1 VIRNSDA
8 AAAKTAAG
16 EAPGADGGEAVLVVD
31 GVTVRFAGVTAL
43 DDLSFEVRPG
53 HIHAVIGPNGAGKST
68 LFNVL
73 SAVNRP
79 VSGSVRF
86 RGTELTR
93 LRPHRLATHGVAR
106 TFQNIALLPGASV
119 TENLLLG
126 RHHLL
131 RPQALWRTGRK
142 LPTRALAAHQERV
155 REIACFVGLGKL
167 LDAAAGELSYGDQKR
182 VEIAR
187 ALCMEPALLLL
198 DEPAAGM
205 NAHET
210 AGTARLIRDI
220 RDSLDIPILLVEHD
234 MGLVMGIADRVTV
247 LDFGKRIA
255 DGTPQEV
262 QQDPEV
268 LRAYLGSGD
277 DTTAQAGATGQ
288 PGAPHPDHPAAPSE
302 S

>member
-1 VIRNSDA
+1 MRHTDA
-8 AAAKTAAG
+8 ATAAKV
-16 EAPGADGGEAVLVVD
+16 ADGGEAALAVD
-31 GVTVRFAGVTAL
+31 GVTVRFAGVKAL
-43 DDLSFEVRPG
+43 DDVSFEVRPG

-73 SAVNRP
+73 SAVYRP

-86 RGTELTR
+86 HGTELTR
-93 LRPHRLATHGVAR
+93 LRPHRLAALGVAR

-131 RPQALWRTGRK
+131 RPQALWGTGRG
-142 LPTRALAAHQERV
+142 LPMRALAAHRKRV
-155 REIACFVGLGKL
+155 REIAHFVGLGEL
-167 LDAAAGELSYGDQKR
+167 LDASAGELSYGDQKR

-187 ALCMEPALLLL
+187 ALCIEPALLLL

-210 AGTARLIRDI
+210 ASTARLIRDI

-277 DTTAQAGATGQ
+277 DTTALPGSAG
-288 PGAPHPDHPAAPSE
+288 PPDASGPDRPASPSE
-302 S
+302 N

>member
-1 VIRNSDA
+1 MGE
-8 AAAKTAAG
+8 TA
-16 EAPGADGGEAVLVVD
+16 LVVD
-31 GVTVRFAGVTAL
+31 GVTVQFSGVTAL
-43 DDLSFEVRPG
+43 DDVSFEVRPG

-73 SAVNRP
+73 SAVYRP

-86 RGTELTR
+86 HGTELTR
-93 LRPHRLATHGVAR
+93 LRPHRLAALGVAR

-126 RHHLL
+126 RHDLL
-131 RPQALWRTGRK
+131 RPSGLRRN
-142 LPTRALAAHQERV
+142 TRAPAAAHRERV
-155 REIACFVGLGKL
+155 REIARFIGLGDL
-167 LDAAAGELSYGDQKR
+167 HDVPAGELSYGDQKR

-187 ALCMEPALLLL
+187 ALCMEPRLLLL

-210 AGTARLIRDI
+210 AAMARLIRDI

-255 DGTPQEV
+255 DGTPREV
-262 QQDPEV
+262 QRDPEV

-277 DTTAQAGATGQ
+277 DTAAHPSPAGP
-288 PGAPHPDHPAAPSE
+288 PGPHHPAPSPE
-302 S
+302 N